1 MGLKIEVK
9 NNNVE
14 KAMRILKKKLLK
26 EGVMRL
32 YKMKQTYEKPSEKR
46 VRKAKEMRANFLKR
60 QKMLRDIRGYW
71 FNAHLNL
78 YIYYRLGNS

>member
-1 MGLKIEVK
+1 MGLKVEVK

-32 YKMKQTYEKPSEKR
+32 YKMRQTYEKPSEKR
-46 VRKAKEMRANFLKR
+46 VRKAKEMRANYLKK
-60 QKMLRDIRGYW
+60 QKELKNLRGY
-71 FNAHLNL
+71 
-78 YIYYRLGNS
+78 

>member
-1 MGLKIEVK
+1 LGLKVEVK

-46 VRKAKEMRANFLKR
+46 VRKQKEMRVNFLKR
-60 QKMLRDIRGYW
+60 QKMIRDAQNY
-71 FNAHLNL
+71 
-78 YIYYRLGNS
+78 

>member
-1 MGLKIEVK
+1 MGLKVEVK

-32 YKMKQTYEKPSEKR
+32 YKMKQAYEKPSEKR
-46 VRKAKEMRANFLKR
+46 VRRAKEMRANFLKR
-60 QKMLRDIRGYW
+60 QKMLKDIRGY
-71 FNAHLNL
+71 
-78 YIYYRLGNS
+78 

>member
-1 MGLKIEVK
+1 LGLKVEVK

-46 VRKAKEMRANFLKR
+46 VRRAKEMRANYLKK
-60 QKMLRDIRGYW
+60 QKMLRDIRGY
-71 FNAHLNL
+71 
-78 YIYYRLGNS
+78 

>member
-1 MGLKIEVK
+1 LGLKVEVR

-46 VRKAKEMRANFLKR
+46 VRKAKEMRANYLKK
-60 QKMLRDIRGYW
+60 QKELRNLRGY
-71 FNAHLNL
+71 
-78 YIYYRLGNS
+78 

>member
-1 MGLKIEVK
+1 LGIRIDVK

-26 EGVMRL
+26 DGFMKQ

-46 VRKAKEMRANFLKR
+46 VRKQKELRANYLKR
-60 QKMLRDIRGYW
+60 RKLEIQLRGY
-71 FNAHLNL
+71 
-78 YIYYRLGNS
+78 

>member
-46 VRKAKEMRANFLKR
+46 VRKAKEMRANYLKK
-60 QKMLRDIRGYW
+60 QKELRNLRGY
-71 FNAHLNL
+71 
-78 YIYYRLGNS
+78 

>member
-26 EGVMRL
+26 EGVFQL
-32 YKMKQTYEKPSEKR
+32 LKMKQYYEKPSDKR
-46 VRKAKEMRANFLKR
+46 VRKAKEMRANFIKKK
-60 QKMLRDIRGYW
+60 KMLEKQRGY
-71 FNAHLNL
+71 
-78 YIYYRLGNS
+78 

>member
-1 MGLKIEVK
+1 LGLKVEVK

-46 VRKAKEMRANFLKR
+46 VRRAKEMRANFLKK
-60 QKMLRDIRGYW
+60 QKMLKDVRGY
-71 FNAHLNL
+71 
-78 YIYYRLGNS
+78 